1 MAKIDIKEKIEFY
14 SDTIDMYRE
23 NIKTGISEM
32 PYMDLETMGLYSYVI
47 RELKACTTQTQ
58 LEKIIKGL
66 LKLEND
72 FTKRGF
78 ENSSLTCD
86 YFMLRGFIKVIIK
99 ELRGEFGRKKEELV
113 NESKRN

>member
-1 MAKIDIKEKIEFY
+1 MIDIKEKIEFY
-14 SDTIDMYRE
+14 SDIIDSYKE
-23 NIKTGISEM
+23 NIKLGISGE
-32 PYMDLETMGLYSYVI
+32 PYMDLGTMGLYSYVI
-47 RELKACTTQTQ
+47 KELKACTTQIQ
-58 LEKIIKGL
+58 LEKIIKDL

-99 ELRGEFGRKKEELV
+99 ELRGEFGRRKEELID
-113 NESKRN
+113 ESR